1 MKDVWWRIA
10 ERCDVVDE
18 KIRLLFKV
26 GAGARKSDG
35 RSGKSE
41 FSARESGIGDSIIHS
56 CSDSGILKMRMRRDG
71 MESS

>member
-35 RSGKSE
+35 RSGK
-41 FSARESGIGDSIIHS
+41 
-56 CSDSGILKMRMRRDG
+56 K
-71 MESS
+71 